1 MQWIKFLL
9 HTRRKEHKLQHMTF
23 HCIYTEKLQLIET
36 SDKGQ
41 VSFTT
46 AESDQSPWQQNI
58 LGMRQFLVG
67 SRDTHKWV
75 SLKFDS
81 TGLLLTHVSTQSSVS
96 YLPSLKPWAQ
106 VSGSLGVCFKPQHLL
121 QFPQSL
127 TFSALTTPISVFIA
141 KLMNSCTCHAAGGN
155 SDGAWHDRTDCTL
168 TWDSLRRALE
178 KWI

>member
-58 LGMRQFLVG
+58 LGM
-67 SRDTHKWV
+67 THKWV

-106 VSGSLGVCFKPQHLL
+106 VSGSLGMCFKPQHLL

-155 SDGAWHDRTDCTL
+155 SDGGWHDRTDCTL
-168 TWDSLRRALE
+168 TWDSLRRSLE